1 MNKKKIKIIFFHP
14 YSSIGGADLSIAK
27 IINNLS
33 SKEYSVDFVCIKRK
47 KNTISLNKYVDIY
60 ELKSSKSIFAIFKF
74 REIVKKS
81 LRQNFQKIIIFSN
94 QNFANILSFLFTI
107 GYRKKLKLIA
117 FERNHINELNF
128 HFNFLDGIKKIILKI
143 LIKLIYPKFDKV
155 ITNSKE
161 SSKDLSKF
169 ISSKVITFY
178 NLIKFEN
185 IKRKKLKKNKTIN
198 ILNIGRLEKQKDQIT
213 LLKTVKKLRENI
225 NVKLIIVGSGSQF
238 KNLKDYIYD
247 NNLSNE
253 VKIFKENLNVKKFYL
268 SSDIFVLSSLYEG
281 FPNVLIESIIY
292 NLPIISSNCKSG
304 PDEILYNSKVKNRFQ
319 VGDHEDLY
327 KKIMYF
333 IKNKS
338 IFHKN
343 NIVLKDNL
351 SRFESKITLKKYKN
365 LFLNL

>member
-1 MNKKKIKIIFFHP
+1 MNNKKIKIIFFHP

-74 REIVKKS
+74 REIFKKS
-81 LRQNFQKIIIFSN
+81 LKQNFQKIIIFSN

-128 HFNFLDGIKKIILKI
+128 HFNWFDRIKKIILKS

-169 ISSKVITFY
+169 ISSKVITLY

-185 IKRKKLKKNKTIN
+185 IKKKKLKKNKTIN

-213 LLKTVKKLRENI
+213 LLKTVKKLKENI
-225 NVKLIIVGSGSQF
+225 NVKLIIVGSGSQSR
-238 KNLKDYIYD
+238 NLKNYISE

-304 PDEILYNSKVKNRFQ
+304 PDEILYNSKVKNKFQ

-333 IKNKS
+333 IKNKA

-343 NIVLKDNL
+343 NLILKNNL

>member
-1 MNKKKIKIIFFHP
+1 M
-14 YSSIGGADLSIAK
+14 
-27 IINNLS
+27 
-33 SKEYSVDFVCIKRK
+33 
-47 KNTISLNKYVDIY
+47 
-60 ELKSSKSIFAIFKF
+60 
-74 REIVKKS
+74 
-81 LRQNFQKIIIFSN
+81 
-94 QNFANILSFLFTI
+94 
-107 GYRKKLKLIA
+107 
-117 FERNHINELNF
+117 
-128 HFNFLDGIKKIILKI
+128 
-143 LIKLIYPKFDKV
+143 
-155 ITNSKE
+155 
-161 SSKDLSKF
+161 
-169 ISSKVITFY
+169 
-178 NLIKFEN
+178 
-185 IKRKKLKKNKTIN
+185 
-198 ILNIGRLEKQKDQIT
+198 
-213 LLKTVKKLRENI
+213 LKTVKKLRENI

-238 KNLKDYIYD
+238 KTLKDYIYD

-281 FPNVLIESIIY
+281 FPNVLVESIIY